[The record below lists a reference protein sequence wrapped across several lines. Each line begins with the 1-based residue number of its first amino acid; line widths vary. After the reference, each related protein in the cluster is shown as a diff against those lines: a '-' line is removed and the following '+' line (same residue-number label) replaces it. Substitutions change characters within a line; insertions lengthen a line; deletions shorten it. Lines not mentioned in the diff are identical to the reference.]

1 MPSIS
6 RFCSLMT
13 YWCDEGNLG
22 YDQSNRWDIRI
33 GGETDCSALVIHCL
47 REAGFDTGNAT
58 YTGNLS
64 AALTARGWRRL
75 APTIATCQPGDILL
89 NDANHVCA
97 VVKGYGWNATIAQAS
112 IDEHGR
118 ATGGQAGDQTG
129 RETLTRPVYTY
140 SRGWDCILRWT
151 GASSSTPSSTSA
163 ATSKLAVDGE
173 WGKAT
178 TRAMQ
183 KSLGTEVDGIVSG
196 QLRSCRRY
204 LLTDA
209 GAFEWNDGGGSAMM
223 RALQQRLSVA
233 ADGYIGP
240 TTIKAYQRKLGVEV
254 DGWCGKDTTKAIQR
268 ALNRGA
274 LW

>member
-1 MPSIS
+1 MPSLQ

-33 GGETDCSALVIHCL
+33 GGETDCSALVIYCL
-47 REAGFDTGNAT
+47 REAGFDTGNAS

-64 AALTARGWRRL
+64 AALTARGWKRL

-112 IDEHGR
+112 IDERG
-118 ATGGQAGDQTG
+118 TISGGKAGDQTG
-129 RETLTRPVYTY
+129 RETLTRSVYTY
-140 SRGWDCILRWT
+140 SRGWDCILRWS
-151 GASSSTPSSTSA
+151 GASTPSAPSTSA
-163 ATSKLAVDGE
+163 LTVDGE

-183 KSLGTEVDGIVSG
+183 QTLGTTIDGVISG
-196 QLRSCRRY
+196 QLCSCKKY
-204 LLTDA
+204 ILTDA
-209 GAFEWNDGGGSAMM
+209 GTFAWNDGAGSMM
-223 RALQQRLSVA
+223 IRALQKKLGVK

-240 TTIKAYQRKLGVEV
+240 ATIKAYQKKLGVGV
-254 DGWCGKDTTKAIQR
+254 DGYCGKETTKAIQR
-268 ALNRGA
+268 ALNRSA